1 MQLKKKK
8 ILLCVTNDISYDQRM
23 QRICESLF
31 RAGYEVELIGRLLP
45 NSKPIDSIFPFKT
58 TRLTCIYNKGK
69 LFYMEYNIRL
79 LFYLLKQNFDA
90 ICAIDFDT
98 LLAAKI
104 AVELH
109 NKILV
114 FDAHEHFTE
123 VPEVTNRPFTK
134 WVWHQ
139 LGKLLVPYAKLCY
152 TVGPQLADIL
162 SKTYHN
168 NFQFIMN
175 VPVAH
180 KQVNAPVSIAEN
192 FAASPKIILYQ
203 GALNESRGLEQSIL
217 AIHQITNAQLLIAG
231 EGDLSAALR
240 ELVEKE
246 KLSDKV
252 IFLGYL
258 SPAELKKY
266 TRKATIGLN
275 LLEPVGLSYYYSL
288 ANKYF
293 DYMQAGVP
301 CVCADFPEYQHIN
314 QQYACSVLTNCEVT
328 AIASAINNLLGNWE
342 QYEQLSNNCLKA
354 SEVFNWEK
362 EAQKLIDY
370 YRQVL

>member
-1 MQLKKKK
+1 MQLKKK

-23 QRICESLF
+23 QRIGESLF

-45 NSKPIDSIFPFKT
+45 NSKPVDTAFPFKT
-58 TRLTCIYNKGK
+58 TRLKCTFNKGK
-69 LFYMEYNIRL
+69 LFYIEYNIRL
-79 LFYLLKQNFDA
+79 LLYLVKQNFDA
-90 ICAIDFDT
+90 ICAVDFDT
-98 LLAAKI
+98 LLAAKV
-104 AVELH
+104 ATGLQ

-134 WVWHQ
+134 WIWHK

-162 SKTYHN
+162 SKTYHHH
-168 NFQFIMN
+168 FKFIMN
-175 VPVAH
+175 VPAVT
-180 KQVNAPVSIAEN
+180 KQTSEPVNSAEN

-217 AIHQITNAQLLIAG
+217 AMHQITNAQLLIAG
-231 EGDLSAALR
+231 EGDLSASLR
-240 ELVEKE
+240 ELVQTE

-258 SPAELKKY
+258 TPTELKKY
-266 TRKATIGLN
+266 TQKAAVGLN

-301 CVCADFPEYQHIN
+301 CVCANFPEYQHIN
-314 QQYACSVLTNCEVT
+314 QQYACSVLTDCEVT
-328 AIASAINNLLGNWE
+328 AIASAINNLLNNWE
-342 QYEQLSNNCLKA
+342 QYEQLSKNCLKA
-354 SEVFNWEK
+354 SEAFNWAIE
-362 EAQKLIDY
+362 EQKLIDY
-370 YRQVL
+370 YRQVI

>member
-1 MQLKKKK
+1 
-8 ILLCVTNDISYDQRM
+8 M

>member
-1 MQLKKKK
+1 
-8 ILLCVTNDISYDQRM
+8 M

-45 NSKPIDSIFPFKT
+45 NSKPIDNAFPFKT
-58 TRLTCIYNKGK
+58 TRLKCIINKGK
-69 LFYMEYNIRL
+69 LFYIEYNIRL
-79 LFYLLKQNFDA
+79 LLYLVKQNFDA
-90 ICAIDFDT
+90 ICAVDFDT
-98 LLAAKI
+98 LLAAKK

-134 WVWHQ
+134 WVWHK
-139 LGKLLVPYAKLCY
+139 LGKLMVPYAKLCY
-152 TVGPQLADIL
+152 TVGPQLASIL

-175 VPVAH
+175 VPAVT
-180 KQVNAPVSIAEN
+180 KQTSEPVNSAEN

-217 AIHQITNAQLLIAG
+217 AMHQITNAQLLIAG
-231 EGDLSAALR
+231 EGDLSNTLR
-240 ELVEKE
+240 ELVQTE
-246 KLSDKV
+246 KLSEKV

-258 SPAELKKY
+258 NPTELKKH
-266 TRKATIGLN
+266 TQKAAIGLN

-301 CVCADFPEYQHIN
+301 CVCANFPEYQHIN
-314 QQYACSVLTNCEVT
+314 QQYACSVLTDCEVT
-328 AIASAINNLLGNWE
+328 AIASAINNLLNNWE
-342 QYEQLSNNCLKA
+342 QYEQLSKNCLKA
-354 SEVFNWEK
+354 SEAFNWAIE
-362 EAQKLIDY
+362 EQKLIDY
-370 YRQVL
+370 YRQVI

>member
-1 MQLKKKK
+1 
-8 ILLCVTNDISYDQRM
+8 M

-45 NSKPIDSIFPFKT
+45 NSKLIDTVFPFKT
-58 TRLTCIYNKGK
+58 TRLKCTFNKGK

-79 LFYLLKQNFDA
+79 LFYLVKQNFDA
-90 ICAIDFDT
+90 ICAVDFDT

-109 NKILV
+109 NKVLV

-139 LGKLLVPYAKLCY
+139 LGKLLVPSAQLCY
-152 TVGPQLADIL
+152 TVGPQLANIL

-175 VPVAH
+175 VPVVN
-180 KQVNAPVSIAEN
+180 KQVTAAENIAKN

-217 AIHQITNAQLLIAG
+217 AMHQISNSQLLIAG
-231 EGDLSAALR
+231 EGDLSASLRAL
-240 ELVEKE
+240 VQKE

-258 SPAELKKY
+258 NPVELKKY
-266 TRKATIGLN
+266 TQKATIGLN

-301 CVCADFPEYQHIN
+301 CICANFPEYLQIN
-314 QQYACSVLTNCEVT
+314 QQYGCSVLTDCEVN

-354 SEVFNWEK
+354 SKAFNWTIE
-362 EAQKLIDY
+362 EQKLIDY

>member
-1 MQLKKKK
+1 
-8 ILLCVTNDISYDQRM
+8 M

-45 NSKPIDSIFPFKT
+45 NSKPIDPAFPFKT
-58 TRLTCIYNKGK
+58 TRLTCTFNKGK
-69 LFYMEYNIRL
+69 LFYLEYNLRL
-79 LFYLLKQNFDA
+79 LLYLVKQDFDA
-90 ICAIDFDT
+90 VCAVDFDT
-98 LLAAKI
+98 LLAAKK

-109 NKILV
+109 NKILI

-134 WVWHQ
+134 WVWHK

-152 TVGPQLADIL
+152 TVGPQLAGIL
-162 SKTYHN
+162 SKTYHQH
-168 NFQFIMN
+168 FKFVMN
-175 VPVAH
+175 VPVIGQQTTTDAD
-180 KQVNAPVSIAEN
+180 ITER
-192 FAASPKIILYQ
+192 FTASPKIILYQ

-217 AIHQITNAQLLIAG
+217 AMHQVTNAQLLIAG
-231 EGDLSAALR
+231 EGDLSASLR
-240 ELVEKE
+240 ELVQKE
-246 KLSDKV
+246 KLTDKV

-266 TRKATIGLN
+266 TQKASLGLN

-301 CVCADFPEYQHIN
+301 CICADFPEYQHIN
-314 QQYACSVLTNCEVT
+314 RQYACSVLTDCEVT
-328 AIASAINNLLGNWE
+328 AIASAINNLLGNRE
-342 QYEQLSNNCLKA
+342 QYEQLSKNCLKA
-354 SEVFNWEK
+354 SKDFNWAIE
-362 EAQKLIDY
+362 EQKLIGY
-370 YRQVL
+370 YQQVI